1 MKYEIA
7 QNSNWTLSDQDVHFL
22 QESDNQNRNYDEYVQ
37 KMNELQNIF
46 DLSDIERN
54 FQENQYKQFHIFR
67 EKNKMYGKDNISGG
81 NDLDDETYNI
91 STLESLYTRMQD
103 KMNRFKMMLLTR
115 NFGTVDESLIDTLD
129 DLANYANIAS
139 LVKQG
144 KWK

>member
-1 MKYEIA
+1 
-7 QNSNWTLSDQDVHFL
+7 
-22 QESDNQNRNYDEYVQ
+22 
-37 KMNELQNIF
+37 
-46 DLSDIERN
+46 LSDIERN

-91 STLESLYTRMQD
+91 NTLESLYTRMQD
-103 KMNRFKMMLLTR
+103 KMDRFKMMLLTR